1 MLSGFL
7 YRERLLL
14 SSHMFLSQF
23 IFHAYLSSSAA
34 VTGLNHTSVTAR
46 VGDEVTLPCDNVI
59 KTRDKCNSTSWLASR
74 SGESAKQL
82 VNLGQISK
90 SEIPKSRSDRL
101 SVTESC
107 SLVIKNIS
115 VEDVGRYT
123 CRQFNKSGK
132 QQGEDAL
139 VYLSVVNGEYL
150 NLYVFKSNCF
160 VRTKYQTLQN

>member
-1 MLSGFL
+1 M
-7 YRERLLL
+7 
-14 SSHMFLSQF
+14 
-23 IFHAYLSSSAA
+23 
-34 VTGLNHTSVTAR
+34 
-46 VGDEVTLPCDNVI
+46 I
-59 KTRDKCNSTSWLASR
+59 KTQDKCNSTSWLASR